1 MSEYR
6 INVRLNL
13 EDPEQRKAAEH
24 LQHLDKREFRSQ
36 NAFVVAAILAYLKK
50 QDEDPNA
57 RLLEQIRELLHEE
70 GFAFQPVVTGAPT
83 LQLPAKL
90 TEEQR
95 ELSAQAALDFLE
107 NF

>member
-24 LQHLDKREFRSQ
+24 LQHLDKKEFRSQ
-36 NAFVVAAILAYLKK
+36 NAFVVAAILAYLK
-50 QDEDPNA
+50 QRDEDPNA

-70 GFAFQPVVTGAPT
+70 GFVVQSVAAAPT
-83 LQLPAKL
+83 LQLPAEL

-95 ELSAQAALDFLE
+95 EQSAQAALDFLE

>member
-13 EDPEQRKAAEH
+13 EDPEQREAAEH

-36 NAFVVAAILAYLKK
+36 NAFVVAAILAYLK
-50 QDEDPNA
+50 QRDEDPNA
-57 RLLEQIRELLHEE
+57 RLLEQIRELLYE
-70 GFAFQPVVTGAPT
+70 GGFTFQPVVKGAPT
-83 LQLPAKL
+83 LPIPTEL

-95 ELSAQAALDFLE
+95 EQSAQAALDFLE

>member
-24 LQHLDKREFRSQ
+24 LQHLDKKEFRSQ
-36 NAFVVAAILAYLKK
+36 NALMVAAILAYLK
-50 QDEDPNA
+50 QRDEDPNA

-70 GFAFQPVVTGAPT
+70 GFAYQQVPTNAPT
-83 LQLPAKL
+83 LQLPIEL

-95 ELSAQAALDFLE
+95 ERSAQAALDFLE

>member
-13 EDPEQRKAAEH
+13 ENPEQRKAAEH

-36 NAFVVAAILAYLKK
+36 NAFVVAAILATMK
-50 QDEDPNA
+50 QRDEDPNA

-83 LQLPAKL
+83 LQLPAEL

-95 ELSAQAALDFLE
+95 EQSSQAALDFLE

>member
-13 EDPEQRKAAEH
+13 ENPEQREAAEH
-24 LQHLDKREFRSQ
+24 LQRLDKSEFRSQ
-36 NAFVVAAILAYLKK
+36 NAFVVAAILAYVKRR
-50 QDEDPNA
+50 DEDPNA

-70 GFAFQPVVTGAPT
+70 GFAFQPVVTDAPT
-83 LQLPAKL
+83 LQVPIEL

-95 ELSAQAALDFLE
+95 EQSAQAALDFLE

>member
-24 LQHLDKREFRSQ
+24 LQHLDKKEFRSQ
-36 NAFVVAAILAYLKK
+36 NAFVVAAILAYLKNR
-50 QDEDPNA
+50 DEDPNA

-70 GFAFQPVVTGAPT
+70 GFAFQPMMTDVPT
-83 LQLPAKL
+83 LQVPIEL

-95 ELSAQAALDFLE
+95 ERSA
-107 NF
+107 